1 MRTFWTAMALLA
13 ALVVQSGLSR
23 VWPGGVRYFDPF
35 MVVLVY
41 CGLVGGATRG
51 MLVGGAAGWIQD
63 VHFGGRVLGLSGL
76 TKVVLGYLVGVSST
90 RFHLGE
96 ATSRALVLFLA
107 TIADAL
113 VLRGL
118 ASVFE
123 VDAYGLSPLGLLL
136 RGGATAVL
144 GVLLYEVVER
154 RRVGRSAS

>member
-1 MRTFWTAMALLA
+1 MRTFFTALALVA

-35 MVVLVY
+35 LVVLVY
-41 CGLVGGATRG
+41 CALVGGATRG
-51 MLVGGAAGWIQD
+51 MLAGAAAGWIQD

-76 TKVVLGYLVGVSST
+76 TKVLVGYVVGVSST

-96 ATSRALVLFLA
+96 PTSRALVLFLA

-118 ASVFE
+118 ASLFE
-123 VDAYGLSPLGLLL
+123 VEAYGLSPLGLLV
-136 RGGATAVL
+136 RGGATALL
-144 GVLLYEVVER
+144 GVVLYEAVER
-154 RRVGRSAS
+154 RGGKAS